1 MLVAHDHTPLAR
13 AFRNVV
19 ESIRTLMES
28 LRARYR
34 EGLLKQ
40 LATKELQRAVAQC
53 LLASAALVSLALAS
67 YQLHW
72 NPTTTALLY
81 VIVIVL
87 LARVGHFVLS
97 IVASVAA
104 AVCLA
109 QLAPPAYSFRVNDP
123 LDDIAIVAFLVASLM
138 IAGLVFQ
145 LRRMAEEARL
155 SVSRRLIDAEERE
168 RTRIARDLHDD
179 IGQRMALLEIR
190 FDQLRKGVPSTLVE
204 HRIAMDELLT
214 QVDELCTDIQV
225 LAHTLHSPKLEYLG
239 LVKSINSFCK
249 EFANQQKV
257 EIDFK
262 SDDLPIPLPP
272 EVSLSLF
279 RVLQEALHN
288 SVKHSGAHK
297 FEVVLFETSDAIWLI
312 VRDSGLGFD
321 PEEAL
326 KSTGLGL
333 VSMRERIKLLKG
345 QFLID
350 SQVNRGTTIHARV
363 PLSPRVAPHP
373 YHPRSRSEK
382 PKPRQSVKTGDA
394 A

>member
-1 MLVAHDHTPLAR
+1 MQLADEHTLLVRT
-13 AFRNVV
+13 FRNVM
-19 ESIRTLMES
+19 ESIRDLAES
-28 LRARYR
+28 VRRRYR
-34 EGLLKQ
+34 EGILKQ
-40 LATKELQRAVAQC
+40 LATKQSQHAFAQC
-53 LLASAALVSLALAS
+53 ILASTALVSLAVAS
-67 YQLHW
+67 YRLRW

-81 VIVIVL
+81 VVVVVF
-87 LARVGHFVLS
+87 LARVGRFVLS
-97 IVASVAA
+97 VVASVAA

-109 QLAPPAYSFRVNDP
+109 HLAPPAYSFRVDDP

-138 IAGLVFQ
+138 IVGLVFQ

-190 FDQLRKGVPSTLVE
+190 FDQLRKSVPGALAE
-204 HRIAMDELLT
+204 HRTAMDGLLK
-214 QVDELCTDIQV
+214 QIDELCTDIQV

-239 LVKSINSFCK
+239 LVKSISSFCK
-249 EFANQQKV
+249 EFASQQKV

-262 SDDLPIPLPP
+262 SEDLPIPLPP

-279 RVLQEALHN
+279 RVMQEALHN
-288 SVKHSGAHK
+288 SAKHSGAQK

-321 PEEAL
+321 PEAAM
-326 KSTGLGL
+326 KSPGLGL

-350 SQVNRGTTIHARV
+350 SQLNRGTTIHARV
-363 PLSPRVAPHP
+363 PLGQGPAPRASQQSNP
-373 YHPRSRSEK
+373 EK
-382 PKPRQSVKTGDA
+382 SKQSVKA
-394 A
+394 CP